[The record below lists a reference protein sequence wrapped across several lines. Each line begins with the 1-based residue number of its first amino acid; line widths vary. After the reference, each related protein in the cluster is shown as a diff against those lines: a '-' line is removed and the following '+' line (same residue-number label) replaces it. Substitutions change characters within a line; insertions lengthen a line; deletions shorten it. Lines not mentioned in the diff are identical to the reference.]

1 MKISQPCLRGNPL
14 SGVTDKRKARA
25 LATHQLIQDVAER
38 IVLAESL
45 AHISTK
51 RLVEEAGVSE
61 RTIFNHFSNIS
72 DILLNRLGEHL
83 AGVIDV
89 ESFPTDL
96 SLKALPGACPA
107 FIREQLFEDSATQS
121 LERFVLLA
129 ARMGEA
135 EDWKEMLGK
144 EIFETLQLMSRRLV
158 AAIQQGYSQLS
169 EENLIQLS
177 LYIYNLLTSLIF
189 GMGRYI
195 SRNPHLVQSPQE
207 YSIEELRQSMAWGLE
222 QVSQGVPTLQGR
234 FE

>member
-1 MKISQPCLRGNPL
+1 M
-14 SGVTDKRKARA
+14 
-25 LATHQLIQDVAER
+25 
-38 IVLAESL
+38 
-45 AHISTK
+45 
-51 RLVEEAGVSE
+51 
-61 RTIFNHFSNIS
+61 
-72 DILLNRLGEHL
+72 
-83 AGVIDV
+83 
-89 ESFPTDL
+89 
-96 SLKALPGACPA
+96 
-107 FIREQLFEDSATQS
+107 
-121 LERFVLLA
+121 LLA

-135 EDWKEMLGK
+135 EDWEEMLGK

-195 SRNPHLVQSPQE
+195 SHNPHLVQSPQE